1 MRRYLEKYLRGE
13 KNNSVENKEKKEK
26 RKIRENQKEERK

>member
-1 MRRYLEKYLRGE
+1 MRRYLEKYLKGE

-26 RKIRENQKEERK
+26 RKKKEEIK

>member
-1 MRRYLEKYLRGE
+1 MRGYLEKYLRGE

-26 RKIRENQKEERK
+26 IKKR